1 MRDLGQGRTAI
12 AESIWDW
19 MLIREPDG
27 SLLLSVVCGSVGIY
41 EVDVVL
47 DTEQTAAFAA
57 NGAPVLQRLAEAVR
71 KDPAHYLAVRRQAP

>member
-12 AESIWDW
+12 AESTWNW

-41 EVDVVL
+41 EVDVLL
-47 DTEQTAAFAA
+47 DTEQAAAFAA
-57 NGAPVLQRLAEAVR
+57 NGAPVLQRLAAAVR
-71 KDPAHYLAVRRQAP
+71 KDPAHYLALRRETP

>member
-41 EVDVVL
+41 EVDVLL

-71 KDPAHYLAVRRQAP
+71 KNPAHHLALRRQAP